1 MKNIHD
7 LRAYSS
13 ATRLNG
19 QGCLTGFTFI
29 ETILYVGVVSILI
42 GVIGA
47 LTLGTIN
54 NYRIAKVRDELSYSG
69 GMVFDVF
76 FQEVKNADEIY
87 LSTSVLDSDS
97 GTLSLKTK
105 FQIGND
111 DDPTRFVDLYLYEGQ
126 VWVRREGEDP
136 YPLTSES
143 IIVNKLRFERT
154 SFGKF
159 EGIKLYLD
167 LKNKIYPSEVF
178 SISTFAMLRGGYVK

>member
-1 MKNIHD
+1 MFRHKKNENLGIPSKD
-7 LRAYSS
+7 V
-13 ATRLNG
+13 
-19 QGCLTGFTFI
+19 TGFTFI
-29 ETILYVGVVSILI
+29 EVILYVGVVSILI

-54 NYRIAKVRDELSYSG
+54 NYRIAKIRDELSYSG
-69 GMVFDVF
+69 SMVFDVF

-143 IIVNKLRFERT
+143 VLVNKLRFERT

-159 EGIKLYLD
+159 EGVRLYLD

-178 SISTFAMLRGGYVK
+178 SISTFAMLRGGYTK